1 MKKKWAVFGIII
13 TLMIGYCQ
21 VVAQADVGGSFS
33 GGSSSRGS
41 GGSRGGTTTYH
52 SSSSSS
58 AYGRRYGSQTSPI
71 VLFIIAGLMARG
83 FYDRPRNR
91 RNLRKEGRIALAQLR
106 DADPTFKERD
116 LVNTVQEIFIN
127 VQEAWSAKDMSP
139 VQKMETPELFRLH
152 QSQLERYRQKQWT
165 PHVKTKRITAVR
177 LVSFSETTNEF
188 SIVICLSARV
198 VDYTLSRDG
207 LVAKV
212 KKERFIAEITAYAL
226 TARKKG
232 IKVGVLTITANGWK
246 TNLRA
251 MIKKT

>member
-1 MKKKWAVFGIII
+1 MKKKWAVFGIVI

-33 GGSSSRGS
+33 GGSSSRGG

-58 AYGRRYGSQTSPI
+58 AYGRRYGSQTSPV

-91 RNLRKEGRIALAQLR
+91 RNLKKEGRIALAQLR

-116 LVNTVQEIFIN
+116 LVHTVQEIFIN
-127 VQEAWSAKDMSP
+127 VQEAWSAKDMRL
-139 VQKMETPELFRLH
+139 VEDMETPGLFRLH
-152 QSQLERYRQKQWT
+152 QSQLERYRQKKWT

-177 LVSFSETTNEF
+177 LVSFSETANEF

-207 LVAKV
+207 LVVEGEKRKV
-212 KKERFIAEITAYAL
+212 HRRDYRLRFN
-226 TARKKG
+226 RSKKG
-232 IKVGVLTITANGWK
+232 NQGWRLDDYREWME
-246 TNLRA
+246 NEF
-251 MIKKT
+251 MCYD

>member
-1 MKKKWAVFGIII
+1 MKKKWAVFGIVI

-33 GGSSSRGS
+33 GGSSSRGG

-58 AYGRRYGSQTSPI
+58 AYGRRYGSQTSPV

-91 RNLRKEGRIALAQLR
+91 RNLKKEGRIALAQLR

-127 VQEAWSAKDMSP
+127 VQEAWSAKDM
-139 VQKMETPELFRLH
+139 
-152 QSQLERYRQKQWT
+152 
-165 PHVKTKRITAVR
+165 R
-177 LVSFSETTNEF
+177 LVED
-188 SIVICLSARV
+188 I
-198 VDYTLSRDG
+198 
-207 LVAKV
+207 
-212 KKERFIAEITAYAL
+212 
-226 TARKKG
+226 
-232 IKVGVLTITANGWK
+232 
-246 TNLRA
+246 
-251 MIKKT
+251 